1 MLSVHK
7 CLLSLFVL
15 SFVREALLREVNAT
29 WVATGFL
36 LTKTQWNS
44 VPQKAF
50 VKKKKVIKVKSLNI

>member
-50 VKKKKVIKVKSLNI
+50 VKKKKK